1 MKDSHHFH
9 LSTFKIVTHLII
21 ILNNHNKNLF
31 LNNNIFKKGGF
42 VFSGELELRSFEA
55 HLTCG
60 IVDVG
65 LSNWVDESG
74 VEGVVDN
81 WGVGICDVGS
91 SVREGIPIQ
100 NL

>member
-9 LSTFKIVTHLII
+9 LSIFKIVTHLITI
-21 ILNNHNKNLF
+21 VNNHYKNLF
-31 LNNNIFKKGGF
+31 HNNNIFKKVVF
-42 VFSGELELRSFEA
+42 VHFGELELCHVPAFQA

-65 LSNWVDESG
+65 LSDGVDESG

-91 SVREGIPIQ
+91 SVREGIPI
-100 NL
+100 